1 MKSHMARGDMRSS
14 VGGMVSETLGFGR
27 APPAR
32 LCLRVVFRP
41 FGVAVFR
48 AWVAPVV
55 RAWYGARL
63 FLGREALGE
72 DIGGGGGG
80 RKAGGDLSTS
90 PLWAAHLTGWPR
102 KPNVRFKDLPNPWK
116 TPTRSSTSTRGAR
129 LSSRGQAA
137 RGGGVGRQDDRSAQR
152 PAALK
157 RGGTRK
163 KKQPTRTTR
172 LRPESKHGEVGR
184 GLDSIVNLSCGA
196 SRTCIEFET
205 AARI

>member
-1 MKSHMARGDMRSS
+1 MDRPNSLDVPRRSLN
-14 VGGMVSETLGFGR
+14 LG
-27 APPAR
+27 PPALWTASWR
-32 LCLRVVFRP
+32 GGTALATTEFRQ
-41 FGVAVFR
+41 VAVPW
-48 AWVAPVV
+48 ASP
-55 RAWYGARL
+55 GRL
-63 FLGREALGE
+63 GGPGRM
-72 DIGGGGGG
+72 
-80 RKAGGDLSTS
+80 AGGDLSTS

-184 GLDSIVNLSCGA
+184 GLD
-196 SRTCIEFET
+196 
-205 AARI
+205 